1 MVQDADFTI
10 YHDMKKKLSSIRE
23 ISNSFDSNSYSGQED
38 LFSMIQLQSK
48 LNTCVDKI
56 DTSTFDKL
64 LTKKQVFIKD
74 NYEMQ
79 QYYQS
84 VIADECLVKQLYE
97 LTSNNSLKLNG
108 LSDYHLFLQADI
120 DNLIKTTDYIQKEF
134 KSNSGYYFPFVVIN
148 FVCYRAIFDKQ
159 MILNEIMGYGIN
171 FSYFEDFMPF
181 MQILIYGLI
190 ISNISFLV
198 GNSKIKSK
206 NPKIE
211 VL

>member
-1 MVQDADFTI
+1 MIKILNLIFSFLKFILLIISFGVSFFIVLSMDSRVGRSI
-10 YHDMKKKLSSIRE
+10 MSSIY
-23 ISNSFDSNSYSGQED
+23 I
-38 LFSMIQLQSK
+38 
-48 LNTCVDKI
+48 
-56 DTSTFDKL
+56 
-64 LTKKQVFIKD
+64 
-74 NYEMQ
+74 
-79 QYYQS
+79 
-84 VIADECLVKQLYE
+84 
-97 LTSNNSLKLNG
+97 
-108 LSDYHLFLQADI
+108 FL
-120 DNLIKTTDYIQKEF
+120 
-134 KSNSGYYFPFVVIN
+134 PFVILLVLYTVNYLFHQKAVTQNIFYNITSVLVFTVIN

-159 MILNEIMGYGIN
+159 MVLNEIMGYGIN

>member
-1 MVQDADFTI
+1 MIKIINFFLSFLKFILLIIGFGVSFFIVLSMYNRVGRSIVSSFTFFLPFI
-10 YHDMKKKLSSIRE
+10 ILIILYTINYIFHQNVVTQNIFYNISS
-23 ISNSFDSNSYSGQED
+23 
-38 LFSMIQLQSK
+38 
-48 LNTCVDKI
+48 V
-56 DTSTFDKL
+56 
-64 LTKKQVFIKD
+64 
-74 NYEMQ
+74 
-79 QYYQS
+79 
-84 VIADECLVKQLYE
+84 LV
-97 LTSNNSLKLNG
+97 
-108 LSDYHLFLQADI
+108 
-120 DNLIKTTDYIQKEF
+120 
-134 KSNSGYYFPFVVIN
+134 FVVIN
-148 FVCYRAIFDKQ
+148 FGCYRAIFDKQ